1 MHALGR
7 GPAEGRP
14 AVGGNLI
21 YAGNM
26 PCIYD
31 RQLIKIGFMTEEEKM
46 LNRWMYGMYFKATEG
61 IRRMLRE
68 EEGDTNFISILIIL
82 GIVILLA
89 GVFIGFK
96 DQIIGMVNNIVG
108 NFVIR

>member
-1 MHALGR
+1 
-7 GPAEGRP
+7 
-14 AVGGNLI
+14 
-21 YAGNM
+21 
-26 PCIYD
+26 
-31 RQLIKIGFMTEEEKM
+31 M